1 MAQQRERREL
11 ELEEG
16 ARTGGASADWEKQRK
31 KLLCWAERSGR
42 RAMGAREKH
51 CGELER
57 ERSRK

>member
-31 KLLCWAERSGR
+31 KLANRNQLELEKRRRGR
-42 RAMGAREKH
+42 RRNWKCSPEVD
-51 CGELER
+51 
-57 ERSRK
+57 